1 MTGVNIMIVQNKNKR
16 NMKMIFVHMVFIVIC
31 LLCIIPFITVITISI
46 TSEHHLNDFGY
57 SVFPKMVDFTAYKY
71 IFNNPMQIVNAYKI
85 SIIVTVIGTFVGVL
99 MMSMTAYCLA
109 RKNFKLRK
117 QFMFYIFFTML
128 FSGGMVPSYILITQ
142 YLKLGDTI
150 SVMILPTLVNVFH
163 IILLRTFMQKLPP
176 SLFES
181 AKLDGASELT
191 IYFKIALPL
200 STPSLATV
208 ALLSSLGRWNDWY
221 TPLLYIRNDSLSPL
235 QYMLYKMMA
244 DIQFITNNLQNVPEN
259 MLNTHLLP
267 SESARMAMCVLAA
280 GPMMFVFPFFQKY
293 FVKGLVV
300 GSVKE

>member
-1 MTGVNIMIVQNKNKR
+1 MVVQNGNKR
-16 NMKMIFVHMVFIVIC
+16 NVQMIFIHMVFVFVC
-31 LLCIIPFITVITISI
+31 LLCLIPFITVITISI
-46 TSEHHLNDFGY
+46 TSEQHLNNYGY
-57 SVFPKMVDFTAYKY
+57 SIFPRMIDFTAYKY
-71 IFNNPMQIVNAYKI
+71 IFKNPMQIINAYKV
-85 SIIVTVIGTFVGVL
+85 SVIVTTVGTFTGVL
-99 MMSMTAYCLA
+99 IMSMTAYCLA
-109 RKNFKLRK
+109 RKNFLLRK

-142 YLKLGDTI
+142 YLKLGDTF
-150 SVMILPTLVNVFH
+150 SVLILPSLVNVFH
-163 IILLRTFMQKLPP
+163 IILLRTFLQKLPS

-181 AKLDGASELT
+181 AKLDGASEFM

-221 TPLLYIRNDSLSPL
+221 TPLLYIRDDSLNPL

-244 DIQFITNNLQNVPEN
+244 DLQFITNNLQNIPEN

-280 GPMMFVFPFFQKY
+280 GPMMFIFPFFQKY

-300 GSVKE
+300 GSVKG